1 MVKHQN
7 SDISMA
13 EAAHFI
19 GHRDGLRGALTV
31 RENLVLAPELM
42 GSHGLSVVD
51 ASARL
56 RLDHLLDL
64 PVSVLSAGQRR
75 RTALARLLVAPRPI
89 WLLDEPTSSLDTA
102 SVRLTAQIITG
113 HVAGGGIVLAATHL
127 PLGLAHP
134 RELIFADGGTHRFAG
149 PRP

>member
-1 MVKHQN
+1 MP
-7 SDISMA
+7 

-31 RENLVLAPELM
+31 RENLLLTPELM
-42 GSHGLSVVD
+42 GSNNLSITHGLSITG
-51 ASARL
+51 ASDRL

-75 RTALARLLVAPRPI
+75 RTALARLLVAQRPI
-89 WLLDEPTSSLDTA
+89 WLLDEPTSSLDAA
-102 SVRLTAQIITG
+102 SVTLTAQIIG
-113 HVAGGGIVLAATHL
+113 DHLAGGGIVLAATHL
-127 PLGLAHP
+127 PLGLTHP
-134 RELIFADGGTHRFAG
+134 RELVFAADGTHTFAD